1 MDLIAGGRGVDSNR
15 AFSLYFYVPVVM
27 HAVLKV
33 TPNQRH
39 AYQCACAAVR
49 CAPEPIPTS
58 CDCILFLFR
67 QLGITDDVA
76 SLYNMLFSTARMTS
90 KLLADIKSDT
100 DNGAGGGSV
109 VVNETPTVM
118 QIYPTG
124 SLADTF
130 KTQIQQKWLEDGK
143 CDHSA
148 SAIFPIVRL
157 RRRPDRRRRRRRRR
171 CRQCYDFHAAFL
183 CQTRIHT

>member
-1 MDLIAGGRGVDSNR
+1 MCLLLCMRCSRSHQINATLISAPALLCAVHPNLSQPR
-15 AFSLYFYVPVVM
+15 AIVFYS
-27 HAVLKV
+27 H
-33 TPNQRH
+33 
-39 AYQCACAAVR
+39 
-49 CAPEPIPTS
+49 
-58 CDCILFLFR
+58 R